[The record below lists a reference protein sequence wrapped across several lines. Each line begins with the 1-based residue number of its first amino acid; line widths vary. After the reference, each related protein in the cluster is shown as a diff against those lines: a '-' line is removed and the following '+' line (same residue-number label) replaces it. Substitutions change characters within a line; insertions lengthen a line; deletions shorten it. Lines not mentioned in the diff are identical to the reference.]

1 MTKKAAFSNE
11 RGFLHFRRMA
21 ALKNGSPTSPFE
33 RVFFV

>member
-11 RGFLHFRRMA
+11 RGFLHWRPMA
-21 ALKNGSPTSPFE
+21 DRKSEHPTSLFA